1 MGGAAGVSRLGVRLR
16 LAATLLATVAVL
28 WVLMRRFGGGSA
40 LASVA
45 RGASPA
51 WVGLS
56 FLAACACVALGTERW
71 RRVLVAMGYAVPY
84 GRALVAVLAS
94 WPLALVTPSRAND
107 LLRPLA
113 VRDVVPLA
121 PATGSVLAEKAIDLG
136 VLLLFSAAGAAVGG
150 LWGWAAAV
158 GALCVAEIAAVW
170 LVVTRRGWLEQWPL
184 LRGRRA
190 AIDELFGA
198 FVALGRAPLQLAALG
213 AVSLLIRVLTVGVT
227 HALLLS
233 VGAQVRLVD
242 TMTMWPVATLVGI
255 APLTLGGMG
264 TRDAAFLHLL
274 AERGAHAEPAQILAA
289 TVGYSA
295 VAIASFALAGLPFM
309 IRETLRLRR

>member
-1 MGGAAGVSRLGVRLR
+1 VRVR
-16 LAATLLATVAVL
+16 LAATLLVTVAVL
-28 WVLMRRFGGGSA
+28 GVLLHRFGGGST
-40 LASVA
+40 LANVA
-45 RGASPA
+45 RGANPA

-56 FLAACACVALGTERW
+56 FLAACVCVLLGTERW
-71 RRVLVAMGYAVPY
+71 RRVLVAMGYALPF
-84 GRALVAVLAS
+84 GRALVAMLAA

-121 PATGSVLAEKAIDLG
+121 PATGSILAEKAIDLF
-136 VLLLFSAAGAAVGG
+136 VLLVLAAAGAAAAG

-158 GALCVAEIAAVW
+158 GALGLLEIAAVW
-170 LVVTRRGWLEQWPL
+170 LVVTRRGWLEQWPIV
-184 LRGRRA
+184 RRRREA
-190 AIDELFGA
+190 VEELFSA
-198 FVALGRAPLQLAALG
+198 FVALGSAPLQLAALG
-213 AVSLLIRVLTVGVT
+213 VLSLVIRVLTVAVT

-233 VGAQVRLVD
+233 VGAQVGWMD
-242 TMTMWPVATLVGI
+242 TLTLWPIAILVGV

-274 AERGAHAEPAQILAA
+274 AQRGAHAEPAQILAA

-295 VAIASFALAGLPFM
+295 VAIGSFAIAGLPFM
-309 IRETLRLRR
+309 IRETLRLRGAAPRG